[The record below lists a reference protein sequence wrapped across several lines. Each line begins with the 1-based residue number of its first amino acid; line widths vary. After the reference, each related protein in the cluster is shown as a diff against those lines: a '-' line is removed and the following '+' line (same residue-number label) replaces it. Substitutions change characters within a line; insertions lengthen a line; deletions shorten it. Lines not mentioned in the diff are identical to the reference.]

1 MLNFNTNDPLFDV
14 TVGELLAVR
23 PALQPAT
30 AQFPLG
36 YVHRFGEYYQEILNA
51 GWHVDWEQLCFD
63 NLLLTKQETFH
74 IHVYFRWNP
83 DFDLVM
89 QLLLKEGLYAAM
101 PENLKPRL
109 TKMLTCYA
117 GSESGPVFKF
127 GQMALR
133 DELLVCR
140 IWAAA
145 TADIEF
151 MVSLLKSKVLS
162 PRHTGVINAY
172 LAKRYEYFDTYERP
186 APKEYSMTEDEE
198 YAFVEELMSREK
210 VCVL

>member
-14 TVGELLAVR
+14 SVGELLTVR
-23 PALQPAT
+23 PALRAC
-30 AQFPLG
+30 AARYPLG

-63 NLLLTKQETFH
+63 NLLLMKQETFH

-83 DFDLVM
+83 EFDLVM

-109 TKMLTCYA
+109 TKMLTCYP
-117 GSESGPVFKF
+117 GSEAGPVFKF

-140 IWAAA
+140 IWATA

-151 MVSLLKSKVLS
+151 MIALLNSKVLS
-162 PRHTGVINAY
+162 DRHISLIHAY
-172 LAKRYEYFDTYERP
+172 LNKRYEYFNTYECP
-186 APKEYSMTEDEE
+186 EPQAHEMTEEE
-198 YAFVEELMSREK
+198 EFQFVEALSNRDP